1 MTQAMIIEALQNGPL
16 TSQEVCDLTGMPKS
30 SVLSTAKKLRYKGEL
45 TTEEVKVG
53 RYRVARYTLE
63 PHMIEAQK
71 VINDEPRCLL
81 NPFDIRNA
89 KGIFSKAEYAVMNSQ
104 AKRLLGRPKPAKEI
118 TNNQFI

>member
-1 MTQAMIIEALQNGPL
+1 MTQEAIIKALQNGPL
-16 TSQEVCDLTGMPKS
+16 TSAELCDLTGMPKS

-53 RYRVARYTLE
+53 RFWMAKYTLAD
-63 PHMIEAQK
+63 HMIERK
-71 VINDEPRCLL
+71 PKEEDRCLL

-89 KGIFSKAEYAVMNSQ
+89 QGIFTKAEYAVMNSQ
-104 AKRLLGRPKPAKEI
+104 AKRLLGRPKPKKEI